1 MSAEQTPPPAPSD
14 DPLARHNTE
23 GVDVPHRPGDRGSAE
38 PKRRKPRDKPL
49 LIVVTGEGKGK
60 STSAFGML
68 MRAWARG
75 YRCGVFQFV
84 KSGKWK
90 VGEAKAAAALG
101 GIDWEKMGD
110 GWSWL
115 SRDLEESEALARE
128 GWEEVKRAIA
138 QERYEFLLLDE
149 ITYPIKWGWI
159 DVEELV
165 SVIRERPGFQH
176 VVITGRNAPPE
187 LIDAADLVSE
197 VVKVKH
203 PMEAGIRAQQ
213 GIEW

>member
-1 MSAEQTPPPAPSD
+1 MSI
-14 DPLARHNTE
+14 
-23 GVDVPHRPGDRGSAE
+23 DVPHTPDDRGSAE

-49 LIVVTGEGKGK
+49 LIVLTGHGKGK

-68 MRAWARG
+68 MRSWARG

-90 VGEAKAAAALG
+90 VGEAKAAQALG

-110 GWSWL
+110 GWTWISK
-115 SRDLEESEALARE
+115 DLEESADKARA
-128 GWEEVKRAIA
+128 GWEEVKRRLAA
-138 QERYEFLLLDE
+138 ERYEFLLLDE
-149 ITYPIKWGWI
+149 LTYAIKYGWI
-159 DVEELV
+159 PEDDIVDALTN
-165 SVIRERPGFQH
+165 RPGFQH
-176 VVITGRNAPPE
+176 VVVTGRDASPG
-187 LIDAADLVSE
+187 LIAAADLVSE

-203 PMEAGIRAQQ
+203 PMDQGIRAQQ

>member
-1 MSAEQTPPPAPSD
+1 MTMHTPAD
-14 DPLARHNTE
+14 L
-23 GVDVPHRPGDRGSAE
+23 GSSE

-49 LIVVTGEGKGK
+49 LIVVTGHGKGK

-68 MRAWARG
+68 LRSWARG

-90 VGEAKAAAALG
+90 VGEAKAAQALG

-110 GWSWL
+110 GWTWI
-115 SRDLEESEALARE
+115 SRDLEESADRARE
-128 GWEEVKRAIA
+128 GWAEVKRRIEA
-138 QERYEFLLLDE
+138 ERYEFLLLDE
-149 ITYPIKWGWI
+149 LTYAIKYGWI
-159 DVEELV
+159 PEDEIV
-165 SVIRERPGFQH
+165 STLRDRPGFQH
-176 VVITGRNAPPE
+176 VVVTGRDAPQG

-203 PMEAGIRAQQ
+203 PMDAGIRAQQ

>member
-1 MSAEQTPPPAPSD
+1 M
-14 DPLARHNTE
+14 TE
-23 GVDVPHRPGDRGSAE
+23 IDVPHTPDDQGSEE

-49 LIVVTGEGKGK
+49 LIVITGHGKGK

-68 MRAWARG
+68 MRSWARG

-90 VGEAKAAAALG
+90 VGEEKAAKQLG

-110 GWSWL
+110 GWTWI
-115 SRDLEESEALARE
+115 SRDLEESADRARE
-128 GWEEVKRAIA
+128 GWAEVKRRIA
-138 QERYEFLLLDE
+138 DERYEFLLLDE
-149 ITYPIKWGWI
+149 MTYAIKFGWI
-159 DVEELV
+159 DEDDVVETLV
-165 SVIRERPGFQH
+165 NRPGFQH
-176 VVITGRNAPPE
+176 VVVTGRDASPK
-187 LIDAADLVSE
+187 LIEAANLVTE

-203 PMEAGIRAQQ
+203 PMDEGIRAQQ

>member
-1 MSAEQTPPPAPSD
+1 MTPSPLERHGSD
-14 DPLARHNTE
+14 D
-23 GVDVPHRPGDRGSAE
+23 VDVPHRPGDRGSAE
-38 PKRRKPRDKPL
+38 PRRRKPRDVPL
-49 LIVVTGEGKGK
+49 LIVVTGAGKGK

-115 SRDLEESEALARE
+115 SRDLVESADLARE
-128 GWEEVKRAIA
+128 GWAEVQRAIA
-138 QERYEFLLLDE
+138 AERYEFLLLDE
-149 ITYPIKWGWI
+149 LTYPIKWGWI
-159 DVEELV
+159 DVAAVVETL
-165 SVIRERPGFQH
+165 RDRPGFQH
-176 VVITGRNAPPE
+176 VVITGRDAAAE
-187 LIDAADLVSE
+187 LIEAADLVSE
-197 VVKVKH
+197 VVAVKH
-203 PMEAGIRAQQ
+203 PLAAGIRAQQ

>member
-1 MSAEQTPPPAPSD
+1 MTDIDTTHTPD
-14 DPLARHNTE
+14 DQ
-23 GVDVPHRPGDRGSAE
+23 GSAD
-38 PKRRKPRDKPL
+38 PIRRRPRDKPL
-49 LIVVTGEGKGK
+49 LIVNTGHGKGK
-60 STSAFGML
+60 SSAAFGML
-68 MRAWARG
+68 LRSWARG

-110 GWSWL
+110 GWSWI
-115 SRDLEESEALARE
+115 SRDLEESADKARV
-128 GWEEVKRAIA
+128 GWEHVKLCIA

-149 ITYPIKWGWI
+149 LTYPIKYGWI
-159 DVEELV
+159 DEDDVVATL
-165 SVIRERPGFQH
+165 RDRPGFQH
-176 VVITGRNAPPE
+176 VVVTGRDAPQA
-187 LIDAADLVSE
+187 LIDVADLVSE

-203 PMEAGIRAQQ
+203 PMDAGIRAQQ

>member
-1 MSAEQTPPPAPSD
+1 MTMHTPAD
-14 DPLARHNTE
+14 L
-23 GVDVPHRPGDRGSAE
+23 GSSE

-49 LIVVTGEGKGK
+49 LIVVTGHGKGK

-68 MRAWARG
+68 LRSWARG

-90 VGEAKAAAALG
+90 VGEAKAAQALG

-110 GWSWL
+110 GWTWI
-115 SRDLEESEALARE
+115 SRDLEESADRARE
-128 GWEEVKRAIA
+128 GWAEVKRRIEA
-138 QERYEFLLLDE
+138 ERYEFLLLDE
-149 ITYPIKWGWI
+149 LTYAIKYGWI
-159 DVEELV
+159 PEEEIVETLK
-165 SVIRERPGFQH
+165 SRPGFQH
-176 VVITGRNAPPE
+176 VVVTGRDAPPG

-197 VVKVKH
+197 VTKVKH
-203 PMEAGIRAQQ
+203 PMDAGIRAQQ